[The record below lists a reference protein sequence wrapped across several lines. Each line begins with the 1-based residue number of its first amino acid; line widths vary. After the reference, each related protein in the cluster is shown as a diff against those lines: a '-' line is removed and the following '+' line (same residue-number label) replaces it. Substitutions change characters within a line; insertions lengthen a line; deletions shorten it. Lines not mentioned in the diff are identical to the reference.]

1 VALDAVSNALSEAI
15 PGGWSEEY
23 TQLNELNEVK
33 APNLSRIFGGKKYIP
48 TNLVSAIFRELLSIL
63 GDSNNVMTFAT

>member
-23 TQLNELNEVK
+23 TQLNEVK
-33 APNLSRIFGGKKYIP
+33 APNLSRIFGGKKCIP
-48 TNLVSAIFRELLSIL
+48 TNLVSAIFKELLSIL